1 MNKKKSKRISDEIK
15 IWHLLH
21 AMTIS
26 SEWYERVFDEKI
38 IKKWLEEVTEQVNS
52 DKKIPKDK
60 IEDSFYTAL
69 RILRTSAQGVSF
81 APVCTWGDDTMCK
94 NCEDLA
100 ISRVKSDP
108 NSYDIDDIA
117 TAERYELIEAFSDVN
132 DNFCNHVLC
141 ECTAPDHKLS
151 SYVSYTS
158 EGLVPKELRE
168 KLLEST
174 QKMMEKIPIDWHP
187 GSDEKVRDLIHPS
200 MYCYVKG
207 VSSLKDGKVEEKV
220 DERFQYQWLPSEFGV
235 DKDGKVKV
243 NSYINNLDTEQFPE
257 FSGLVGE
264 LFESYLPS
272 FEKVVKKNLKGK
284 NLQVIVKVG
293 STHLK
298 KEKKTFG
305 GGSWHVEGMV
315 HERIVA
321 SGIHY
326 LKVEGITESFLEF
339 RKPTIINEKDYEL
352 GYPQSNSKFTTH
364 HYGISPGSH
373 HEGQMNR
380 YLGLIKCQEGASVVF
395 PNTLQ
400 HHVKNFSLEEGKD
413 KGERIIIAFFLIDP
427 DHRIIS
433 TSDVLPQQK
442 DSKSKEKSKVTFT
455 EEEAKHHRERLM
467 FHRKYFVDLL
477 NKKVYERSFSLC
489 EH

>member
-1 MNKKKSKRISDEIK
+1 MNKKAKKINDDIK
-15 IWHLLH
+15 IWDLLE
-21 AMTIS
+21 TITS
-26 SEWYERVFDEKI
+26 KENWYEKVFKEEI
-38 IKKWLEEVTEQVNS
+38 VEKWLDEVFIQDYNL
-52 DKKIPKDK
+52 PKNIVQDTFFQA
-60 IEDSFYTAL
+60 IGLL
-69 RILRTSAQGVSF
+69 RATAQGKDFNSK
-81 APVCTWGDDTMCK
+81 CQWGDENCCPECK
-94 NCEDLA
+94 KLA

-108 NSYDIDDIA
+108 NSYKIKDIA
-117 TAERYELIEAFSDVN
+117 NAEDDDLYYAYIDV
-132 DNFCNHVLC
+132 DYDLC
-141 ECTAPDHKLS
+141 SHPLCSCVPPDHELS